1 MTFQA
6 GLGATEVDFKT
17 EEEDAKP
24 EPLRM
29 EHFYFPLGMW
39 LVGILLSVF
48 GFAGEIIIHRLSKT
62 DVPVAR
68 LEEPDVNQSTPGSE
82 TSQRSSIRSR
92 L

>member
-6 GLGATEVDFKT
+6 GLTVIEVHFKV
-17 EEEDAKP
+17 EKEDNDP

-29 EHFYFPLGMW
+29 EHFHLPLGMW
-39 LVGILLSVF
+39 MVGILLSVF

-68 LEEPDVNQSTPGSE
+68 LEEPDVSQSTPGSE
-82 TSQRSSIRSR
+82 V
-92 L
+92 LNKV